1 MWNFDPCLSIIPRL
15 RAGPSKSLSGQSKRS
30 HFPARKS
37 LESGF
42 FNVSERVNVVSI
54 DASQARRMAYSI
66 VIWQAV
72 TTVVVALASWMIAGG
87 LAALSALVG
96 GGMGTLGSLALAVLA
111 FRPSAVRDPMSAV
124 RAFFVGEAAKLVT
137 VVVLFIVVLRTM
149 KVSPLAM
156 FVAYVATFFVYWV
169 ALANALP
176 TLGSSRA
183 GTSSA
188 RHPG

>member
-1 MWNFDPCLSIIPRL
+1 
-15 RAGPSKSLSGQSKRS
+15 
-30 HFPARKS
+30 
-37 LESGF
+37 
-42 FNVSERVNVVSI
+42 VNVVSI

-124 RAFFVGEAAKLVT
+124 RAFFLGEAAKLVT

-156 FVAYVATFFVYWV
+156 FAAYVATFFVYWV

>member
-1 MWNFDPCLSIIPRL
+1 
-15 RAGPSKSLSGQSKRS
+15 
-30 HFPARKS
+30 
-37 LESGF
+37 
-42 FNVSERVNVVSI
+42 VNVVSI

-66 VIWQAV
+66 VIWQAL
-72 TTVVVALASWMIAGG
+72 TTFVVALASWMIAGG

-96 GGMGTLGSLALAVLA
+96 GGMGTLGSLVLAVLA
-111 FRPSAVRDPMSAV
+111 FRPGAVRNPMSAV
-124 RAFFVGEAAKLVT
+124 SAFFVGEAAKLVT

-156 FVAYVATFFVYWV
+156 FAAYVATFFVYWV